1 MVMIPTASDLLAG
14 CIKTLAAPVPPEDA
28 GLFMTARLRTAAL
41 LNRMVAL
48 ECAQGAAVRVAE
60 NAAIRALIAQAGPR
74 YAVLAQEAAAIGDGD
89 YAIETL
95 DAANAKL
102 RRLLIDLHEKAERAG
117 DGVLDR
123 KVLTFYRD
131 MAVRRE
137 LALPPIRP
145 A

>member
-1 MVMIPTASDLLAG
+1 MIPTANDLLAG
-14 CIKTLAAPVPPEDA
+14 CIKTLAAPVRPEDA
-28 GLFMTARLRTAAL
+28 GLFMTARLRTVAL

-74 YAVLAQEAAAIGDGD
+74 YAVLAEDAAAIGDGD

-102 RRLLIDLHEKAERAG
+102 RLLLIDLHETAEGAG
-117 DGVLDR
+117 DGDLDR
-123 KVLTFYRD
+123 KVLKFYRD

-137 LALPPIRP
+137 LALPPIRS